1 MVEDNIF
8 FGYGLTAVGFSVRIV
23 SKSVPENK
31 SYQYGGLWET
41 NLVYFNLYLP
51 LGSNCE
57 ALRLGVRFILIFYEN
72 LILDPKDFCFI
83 RMVGG
88 W

>member
-1 MVEDNIF
+1 MEDF
-8 FGYGLTAVGFSVRIV
+8 R
-23 SKSVPENK
+23 K
-31 SYQYGGLWET
+31 Q
-41 NLVYFNLYLP
+41 NLHINLYLP